1 MSNTS
6 KASARI
12 NSLLDEN
19 SFVEIGAL
27 VRARA
32 TDFNLDP
39 KDAPAD
45 GVVTGYGQIEGKLV
59 YVYSQDSSV
68 LGGSI
73 GEMHAKKIAE
83 LYELAIKVGAPVIG
97 LIDSSGLRLQEGCD
111 SLNAFG
117 QIYRQQALASG
128 VIPQISAI
136 FGNCGGGLALFPTLT
151 DFTFMEKKARLFVNS
166 PNALSE
172 NYEAKKDTAS
182 ADFQSKE
189 AGIVD
194 AVADEAE
201 IYAKIRELISILPS
215 NNGDFGFDDSD
226 DDANRLVEDIEAC
239 REDSAAL
246 LSRISDDYSFC
257 EVKADTA
264 KEMVAGFIRLG
275 GLTIGAIA
283 NRTAVFD
290 DEGKTSEKY
299 EPVLTAEGCYKAA
312 DFVNFCNAFD
322 IPVLTVT
329 NVKGYEATVSSERKI
344 ATAAAKLVYALANAD
359 VAKVNLITGEAYGS
373 AYVAMNSKAL
383 GADMTFAWKDASV
396 GMMDADMAAKIMY
409 AGEKPDVLKEKASE
423 YKKLQTSVDSAAQR
437 GYVDTIIDAPST
449 RKYLIGA
456 FDMLFSKREGRP
468 EKKHGTI

>member
-32 TDFNLDP
+32 TDFNLNP

-73 GEMHAKKIAE
+73 GEMHAAKIAE

-117 QIYRQQALASG
+117 RIYRQQAMASG

-136 FGNCGGGLALFPTLT
+136 FGTCGGGLALFPTLT
-151 DFTFMEKKARLFVNS
+151 DFTFMEKKAKLFVNS
-166 PNALSE
+166 PNALLE

-194 AVADEAE
+194 VVADEAE
-201 IYAKIRELISILPS
+201 IYAKIRELVSILPS

-239 REDSAAL
+239 KDDAAAL
-246 LSRISDDYSFC
+246 LSRLSDDFSFY
-257 EVKADTA
+257 EIKADTA
-264 KEMVAGFIRLG
+264 KEMVAGFVRLD
-275 GLTIGAIA
+275 GLTVGAVA

-290 DEGKTSEKY
+290 DEGKASEKF

-312 DFVNFCNAFD
+312 DFINFCNAFD

-344 ATAAAKLVYALANAD
+344 AIAAAKLAFALANAD

-396 GMMDADMAAKIMY
+396 GMMDAEMAAKIMY
-409 AGEKPDVLKEKASE
+409 ADEKPDVQKEKASE
-423 YKKLQTSVDSAAQR
+423 YKKLQTSIDSAAAR

-456 FDMLFSKREGRP
+456 FDMLFSKREGHP

>member
-12 NSLLDEN
+12 TSLLDEN
-19 SFVEIGAL
+19 SFVEIGAM

-32 TDFNLDP
+32 TDFNLNP

-45 GVVTGYGQIEGKLV
+45 GVVTGYGQIDGRLV

-73 GEMHAKKIAE
+73 GEMHAKKIVE
-83 LYELAIKVGAPVIG
+83 LYEMAMKTGAPVIG
-97 LIDSSGLRLQEGCD
+97 LIDSSGLRLQEATD
-111 SLNAFG
+111 ALNAFG
-117 QIYRQQALASG
+117 QIYREQAIASG

-166 PNALSE
+166 PNALDG
-172 NYEAKKDTAS
+172 NYEAKKDTSS

-189 AGIVD
+189 TGVVD
-194 AVADEAE
+194 VVADEAQ
-201 IYAKIRELISILPS
+201 IYEKIRELIGLIPS
-215 NNGDFGFDDSD
+215 NNMDYACEESE
-226 DDANRLVEDIEAC
+226 DDANRLVSDIEGC
-239 REDSAAL
+239 KEDAGAL
-246 LSRISDDYSFC
+246 LSRLSDNYSFF

-264 KEMVAGFIRLG
+264 KEMAVGFIRLD
-275 GLTIGAIA
+275 GLTVGAVA

-290 DEGKTSEKY
+290 ENGKVSEKFD
-299 EPVLTAEGCYKAA
+299 PVLTANGCYKAA
-312 DFVNFCNAFD
+312 DFINFCNAFD

-329 NVKGYEATVSSERKI
+329 NTEGYEATVASERKI
-344 ATAAAKLVYALANAD
+344 SIAVAKLIYALANAD
-359 VAKVNLITGEAYGS
+359 VAKINLITGKAYGS

-383 GADMTFAWKDASV
+383 GADMTFAWKDAV
-396 GMMDADMAAKIMY
+396 IGMMDASLAAKVMY
-409 AGEKPDVLKEKASE
+409 AGEKPEVLKEKASE
-423 YKKLQTSVDSAAQR
+423 YEKLQNSIDSAAAR
-437 GYVDTIIDAPST
+437 GYVDTVIDAPST

-456 FDMLFSKREGRP
+456 FDMLSTKREGRP
-468 EKKHGTI
+468 DKKHGTV